1 MNARSFLIHGLIAGL
16 LAGTFAFVVAI
27 GVGEPAIDD
36 AIAVEEAAS
45 APADTE
51 AHSHGASS
59 EGGDDEEGAAHTH
72 SHGDEEGGITRDQQ
86 AGPGLATATILVG
99 TILGGL
105 VAIAAAFAAGRF
117 GRLSPVATTAL
128 VTALGFVSVVL
139 APWLKYPPNPP
150 ATGSGDTIGERT
162 ALYFGFL
169 AISILAVIAAIIV
182 ARQVLAGRSAWLATA
197 VGGAVYLAVVGLAVT
212 VMAPIDEVPDTF
224 PATTLFEFRVG
235 SLLTQGALWLV
246 LGVALTGLVN
256 RAWNRESADLARRE
270 AAAARGKTEPTCVRR
285 MGGARRG

>member
-1 MNARSFLIHGLIAGL
+1 MNARSFLINGLIAGL
-16 LAGTFAFVVAI
+16 LGGLIAFVVAI

-36 AIAVEEAAS
+36 AIAVEEAAA

-51 AHSHGASS
+51 AHSHD
-59 EGGDDEEGAAHTH
+59 EGEEGTAH
-72 SHGDEEGGITRDQQ
+72 SHGDEEEGGITRGQQ

-99 TILGGL
+99 AILGGL
-105 VAIAAAFAAGRF
+105 VGIASAFAAGRF

-128 VTALGFVSVVL
+128 VTAVGFVAVVL

-162 ALYFGFL
+162 ALYFGLL

-197 VGGAVYLAVVGLAVT
+197 VGGAVYLAVVGIAFA
-212 VMAPIDEVPDTF
+212 VMAPIDEVPNSF
-224 PATTLFEFRVG
+224 PANTLFEFRVG
-235 SLLTQGALWLV
+235 SLITQGALWLV

-256 RAWNRESADLARRE
+256 RAWNRDVADTARRE
-270 AAAARGKTEPTCVRR
+270 AAAAL
-285 MGGARRG
+285 

>member
-36 AIAVEEAAS
+36 AIAVEEAAA

-51 AHSHGASS
+51 GHSHGASS
-59 EGGDDEEGAAHTH
+59 EGADDEEGAAHSH
-72 SHGDEEGGITRDQQ
+72 SHGDDEAGGITRDQQ

-169 AISILAVIAAIIV
+169 AISVLAVVAAIIV

-197 VGGAVYLAVVGLAVT
+197 VGGAVYLAVVGLAFA

-235 SLLTQGALWLV
+235 SLITQGALWLV
-246 LGVALTGLVN
+246 LGVVLTGLVN
-256 RAWNRESADLARRE
+256 RAWNRDVEDAARRE
-270 AAAARGKTEPTCVRR
+270 AAAAL
-285 MGGARRG
+285 

>member
-1 MNARSFLIHGLIAGL
+1 MNARSFLINGLIAGL
-16 LAGTFAFVVAI
+16 LGGLIAFVVAI

-36 AIAVEEAAS
+36 AIAVEEAAA

-51 AHSHGASS
+51 AHSHD
-59 EGGDDEEGAAHTH
+59 EGEESTAH
-72 SHGDEEGGITRDQQ
+72 SHGDEEEGGITRGQQ

-99 TILGGL
+99 AILGGL
-105 VAIAAAFAAGRF
+105 VGIASAFAAGRF

-128 VTALGFVSVVL
+128 VTAVGFVAVVL

-197 VGGAVYLAVVGLAVT
+197 VGGAVYLAVVGIAFA
-212 VMAPIDEVPDTF
+212 VMAPIDEVPNSF
-224 PATTLFEFRVG
+224 PANTLFEFRVG
-235 SLLTQGALWLV
+235 SLITQGALWLV

-256 RAWNRESADLARRE
+256 RAWNRDVADTARRE
-270 AAAARGKTEPTCVRR
+270 AAAAL
-285 MGGARRG
+285 

>member
-1 MNARSFLIHGLIAGL
+1 MNARSFLINGLIAGL
-16 LAGTFAFVVAI
+16 LGGLIAFVVAI

-36 AIAVEEAAS
+36 AIAVEEAAA
-45 APADTE
+45 APADTD
-51 AHSHGASS
+51 AHSHD
-59 EGGDDEEGAAHTH
+59 EGEEGTAH
-72 SHGDEEGGITRDQQ
+72 SHGDEEEEGGITRGQQ

-99 TILGGL
+99 AILGGL
-105 VAIAAAFAAGRF
+105 VGIASAFAAGRF

-128 VTALGFVSVVL
+128 VTAVGFVAVVL

-197 VGGAVYLAVVGLAVT
+197 VGGAVYLAVIGIAFA
-212 VMAPIDEVPDTF
+212 VMAPIDEVPNSF
-224 PATTLFEFRVG
+224 PANTLFEFRVG
-235 SLLTQGALWLV
+235 SLITQGALWLV
-246 LGVALTGLVN
+246 LGVALAGLVN
-256 RAWNRESADLARRE
+256 RAWNRDVADTARRE
-270 AAAARGKTEPTCVRR
+270 AAAAL
-285 MGGARRG
+285 

>member
-1 MNARSFLIHGLIAGL
+1 MNARSFLINGLIAGL
-16 LAGTFAFVVAI
+16 LGGLIAFVVAI

-36 AIAVEEAAS
+36 AIAVEEAAA

-51 AHSHGASS
+51 AHSHD
-59 EGGDDEEGAAHTH
+59 EGEEGATHSH
-72 SHGDEEGGITRDQQ
+72 SHGDEEEGGITRGQQ

-99 TILGGL
+99 AILGGL
-105 VAIAAAFAAGRF
+105 VGIASAFAAGRF

-128 VTALGFVSVVL
+128 VTAVGFVAVVL

-197 VGGAVYLAVVGLAVT
+197 VGGAVYLAVVGIAFA
-212 VMAPIDEVPDTF
+212 VMAPIDEVPNSF
-224 PATTLFEFRVG
+224 PANTLFEFRVG
-235 SLLTQGALWLV
+235 SLITQGALWLV

-256 RAWNRESADLARRE
+256 RAWNRDVADTARRE
-270 AAAARGKTEPTCVRR
+270 AAAAL
-285 MGGARRG
+285 

>member
-1 MNARSFLIHGLIAGL
+1 MNARSFLINGLIAGL
-16 LAGTFAFVVAI
+16 LGGLIAFVVAI

-36 AIAVEEAAS
+36 AIAVEEAAA

-51 AHSHGASS
+51 AHSHD
-59 EGGDDEEGAAHTH
+59 EGEEGATHSH
-72 SHGDEEGGITRDQQ
+72 SHGDEEEGGITRGQQ

-99 TILGGL
+99 AILGGL
-105 VAIAAAFAAGRF
+105 VGIASAFAAGRF

-128 VTALGFVSVVL
+128 VTAVGFVAVVL

-197 VGGAVYLAVVGLAVT
+197 VGGAVYLAVVGIAFA
-212 VMAPIDEVPDTF
+212 VMAPIDEVPNSF
-224 PATTLFEFRVG
+224 PANTLFEFRVG
-235 SLLTQGALWLV
+235 SLITQGALWLV

-256 RAWNRESADLARRE
+256 RAWNRDLADTARRE
-270 AAAARGKTEPTCVRR
+270 AAAAL
-285 MGGARRG
+285 

>member
-1 MNARSFLIHGLIAGL
+1 MTARSFLINGLIAGL
-16 LAGTFAFVVAI
+16 LGGLLAFVVAI

-36 AIAVEEAAS
+36 AIAVEEAAA

-51 AHSHGASS
+51 AHSHDDGAHD
-59 EGGDDEEGAAHTH
+59 GDEGAAHSH
-72 SHGDEEGGITRDQQ
+72 SHGDEDAGGITRGQQ
-86 AGPGLATATILVG
+86 AGPGLATATVLVG
-99 TILGGL
+99 AILGGL
-105 VAIAAAFAAGRF
+105 VGIASAFAAGRF

-128 VTALGFVSVVL
+128 VTALGFVAVVL

-270 AAAARGKTEPTCVRR
+270 AAAAL
-285 MGGARRG
+285 